1 MPSTGT
7 ERTGKNRRHP
17 CRLAYFF
24 TSAIICT
31 NLYAADINTEQV
43 EKSHELENIR
53 LKIKNVES
61 DIEQA
66 SEKIDSLYQSLREK
80 ESAAVEAR
88 ENLEHYTQQIK
99 DKQQQLEALSL
110 DKTNQETKLNSQ
122 RAYLSQQIRAA
133 YKTGRSNYLKLVL
146 NQENPDLVGRML
158 AYHEYDSRARS
169 KRINEISDILEGI
182 TKIETQI
189 KLETSE
195 LATLSNHQQKVL
207 TDYQQFRQSREDI
220 VIQLQSFITSQSDE
234 LQTLS
239 RNEKEIGALVEQI
252 ESKDLT
258 IQLFEDMPPFGS
270 LRGQLD
276 WPVKGKIVSRFGN
289 LRKGGKLEWQG
300 VTIAAKSGL
309 EVKAISTGKVVFADW
324 FKSMGLL
331 IILDHGDGFMSL
343 YGHNDRL
350 LKKPGDWVIADDI
363 IARVGDTGGQNRA
376 ALYFEIRKSGNPVNP
391 ALWCKY

>member
-1 MPSTGT
+1 MCS
-7 ERTGKNRRHP
+7 
-17 CRLAYFF
+17 
-24 TSAIICT
+24 S
-31 NLYAADINTEQV
+31 LYAADINTEQV

-66 SEKIDSLYQSLREK
+66 SEKIDGLYQSLREK

-169 KRINEISDILEGI
+169 KRIDEISDILEGI

-350 LKKPGDWVIADDI
+350 LKKPGDWVVAGDI
-363 IARVGDTGGQNRA
+363 IARVGDTGGQNRT